1 MTKQAT
7 SSIKTLR
14 AKPLGEAI
22 EELVQSLG
30 IKKKLH
36 EYEAVLQWEQIV
48 GEQIAKVAT
57 ATRITK
63 GVLFVK
69 VKTGTWRNEL
79 TIRKPEIMK
88 KINTTIGEEIV
99 HDIKFQ

>member
-1 MTKQAT
+1 MMKQAT
-7 SSIKTLR
+7 SSIKKFR

-36 EYEAVLQWEQIV
+36 EYEAVLQWERVV

-69 VKTGTWRNEL
+69 VKTSTWRNEL
-79 TIRKPEIMK
+79 TIRKPEIIK
-88 KINTTIGEEIV
+88 KINDTIGEEIV
-99 HDIKFQ
+99 NDIKFQ

>member
-1 MTKQAT
+1 MTKRAT
-7 SSIKTLR
+7 SSTKTLR
-14 AKPLGEAI
+14 AKTLGEAI

-48 GEQIAKVAT
+48 GEQIAKVTT

-69 VKTGTWRNEL
+69 VKTSTWRNEL
-79 TIRKPEIMK
+79 TIRKPEIVK
-88 KINTTIGEEIV
+88 KINDTIGEEIV
-99 HDIKFQ
+99 NDIKFQ

>member
-7 SSIKTLR
+7 SSIKTHR
-14 AKPLGEAI
+14 AKSLGEAI
-22 EELVQSLG
+22 EDLVQSLG

-48 GEQIAKVAT
+48 GEQIAKAAT

-69 VKTGTWRNEL
+69 VKTSTWRNEL
-79 TIRKPEIMK
+79 TIRKPEIIK
-88 KINTTIGEEIV
+88 KINAAIGEETV
-99 HDIKFQ
+99 NDIKFQ

>member
-1 MTKQAT
+1 MTKRAP
-7 SSIKTLR
+7 SSTKNSR
-14 AKPLGEAI
+14 AKALGDVI
-22 EELVQSLG
+22 EELAQSLG
-30 IKKKLH
+30 IKKKLR
-36 EYEAVLQWEQIV
+36 EYDAVLQWEEIV

-79 TIRKPEIMK
+79 TMRKPEIIR
-88 KINTTIGEEIV
+88 KINIAIGEDIV
-99 HDIKFQ
+99 GDIKFQ

>member
-57 ATRITK
+57 ATRIIK

-69 VKTGTWRNEL
+69 VKTSTWRNEL

-99 HDIKFQ
+99 NDIKFQ

>member
-1 MTKQAT
+1 MTKRAT
-7 SSIKTLR
+7 SSTKHSR
-14 AKPLGEAI
+14 AKALGDAI
-22 EELVQSLG
+22 EELVQNLG
-30 IKKKLH
+30 IKKKLR
-36 EYEAVLQWEQIV
+36 EYDAVLQWEQIV
-48 GEQIAKVAT
+48 GEQIAKVST

-79 TIRKPEIMK
+79 TMRKPEIIK

-99 HDIKFQ
+99 GDIKFQ